1 MSQDHAHAADDGQI
15 HVHVM
20 PKKVLLAVWGLLVVM
35 TGLTVFSA
43 QYHLG
48 FLDMWVAMGIATVK
62 AGAVLL
68 FFMHLLYDKPFH
80 TFMVAATLVFVFL
93 FFGLSLIDTAA
104 QQDAIEAYRLLN
116 PKG

>member
-1 MSQDHAHAADDGQI
+1 MGHDHAHGADDGAL

-20 PKKVLLAVWGLLVVM
+20 PKKVLIAVWALLCVM
-35 TGLTVFSA
+35 TVVTVWSA
-43 QYHLG
+43 QYDLD
-48 FLDMWVAMGIATVK
+48 FLDMWVAMGIATIK

-80 TFMVAATLVFVFL
+80 TFMVIATMVFVFL

-104 QQDAIEAYRLLN
+104 QQEAVEAFRALN
-116 PKG
+116 PKD